1 MNNRGIV
8 GYEIFPDRFNAS
20 SYKEG
25 MLDWEIPIQKKPFGG
40 HQFDFYGGDLKGITR
55 KADYIK
61 NLGIGFL
68 YMTPIFKAVTNHRYD
83 CVDFFSIDPILGTE
97 NDLKEL
103 INTYHN
109 RGIRIVLDGV
119 FNHIGMK
126 HPWYTNP
133 KFSDFLNKRNGEVT
147 WWGGHIGLPEL
158 NLENQVLRDLLW
170 NHKDSVVQKWTSIG
184 ADDWR
189 LDCAYDVGYE
199 YCQEL
204 TGVLKGLG
212 DHNTIGEIW
221 SYPGKWVKNG
231 VLDGV
236 MNYYFRELIKSYLE
250 GKISGRL
257 VSNIVKKS
265 IDDCGIEAILKSWN
279 VLSSHDTPRV
289 KWDFSKH
296 WRLAVALQFTLP
308 GSPLIYY
315 GEELGL
321 ESESDP
327 HCRQPMPW
335 KDLDANNEDLIF
347 YKRMIDLYNSKKAL
361 NSGNFGELDYSNP
374 NILAFSRYTEKI
386 DDYTLIVVN
395 LTDEPQEFQLIS
407 KESSLMNGSKM
418 VEVSSR
424 KKATIFN
431 SMICGKIEAHA
442 FEIYE
447 MEINKDGYSP
457 YKRL

>member
-1 MNNRGIV
+1 
-8 GYEIFPDRFNAS
+8 
-20 SYKEG
+20 
-25 MLDWEIPIQKKPFGG
+25 
-40 HQFDFYGGDLKGITR
+40 
-55 KADYIK
+55 
-61 NLGIGFL
+61 
-68 YMTPIFKAVTNHRYD
+68 
-83 CVDFFSIDPILGTE
+83 
-97 NDLKEL
+97 
-103 INTYHN
+103 
-109 RGIRIVLDGV
+109 
-119 FNHIGMK
+119 
-126 HPWYTNP
+126 
-133 KFSDFLNKRNGEVT
+133 
-147 WWGGHIGLPEL
+147 
-158 NLENQVLRDLLW
+158 
-170 NHKDSVVQKWTSIG
+170 VVQKWTSIG

-347 YKRMIDLYNSKKAL
+347 YKRMIDLYNSKEAL

>member
-1 MNNRGIV
+1 MNKRGYV
-8 GYEIFPDRFNAS
+8 GYEIFPDRFNTS
-20 SYKEG
+20 SNKTGTLE
-25 MLDWEIPIQKKPFGG
+25 WTTPIQKKPSGG
-40 HQFDFYGGDLKGITR
+40 HQFDFYGGDLKGITQ
-55 KADYIK
+55 KSDYI
-61 NLGIGFL
+61 NELGIGFL
-68 YMTPIFKAVTNHRYD
+68 YMTPIFKAITNHRYD
-83 CVDFFSIDPILGTE
+83 CVDFFSIDPILGRE

-103 INTYHN
+103 IATYHQK
-109 RGIRIVLDGV
+109 GIRIVLDGV

-126 HPWYTNP
+126 HPWYTD
-133 KFSDFLNKRNGEVT
+133 KTYKDFLNKKNGEMT

-158 NLENQVLRDLLW
+158 NLENKELRNLLW
-170 NHKDSVVQKWTSIG
+170 NEKDSVVQKWTAMG

-204 TGVLKGLG
+204 TGVLKELG

-236 MNYYFRELIKSYLE
+236 MNYYFRELVKSFLE
-250 GKISGRL
+250 GKLSGNL
-257 VSNIVKKS
+257 VTDIVAKTVN
-265 IDDCGIEAILKSWN
+265 DCGIEAILKSWN

-289 KWDFSKH
+289 KRDFSDR

-308 GSPLIYY
+308 GSPLVYY

-335 KDLDANNEDLIF
+335 NDLDTENEDFQF
-347 YKRMIDLYNSKKAL
+347 YKRMIHLYNSKPAFH
-361 NSGNFGELDYSNP
+361 SGNFDSLEYSNQ
-374 NILAFSRYTEKI
+374 NLLAFSRFTERI
-386 DDYTLIVVN
+386 QDYTVIVVN
-395 LTDEPQEFQLIS
+395 PSNEPQEFQLIS
-407 KESSLMNGSKM
+407 NESSLMNGTKM
-418 VEVSSR
+418 AEISSG
-424 KKATIFN
+424 KKSDIYN
-431 SMICGKIEAHA
+431 SMIYGSIEAHS

-447 MEINKDGYSP
+447 MEINKEGYSP